1 MGARLA
7 RGCPLP
13 ASVGA
18 EVREMTEE
26 ERGRF
31 PEDVVFV
38 DLFDHRDQV
47 GPDQLRV
54 VFEISRGGPWKGGRF
69 DVDLTRR
76 SPPLHGGGPVHVLD
90 HVVLYPFVGR
100 WGASVDVHYGLV
112 HALFERRFPENE
124 GGRVGSQITW
134 ASVLGDG
141 ELTLEAVLADENKR
155 ERGNCFALDESAAGS
170 EGPPDTDL
178 DDSSL

>member
-7 RGCPLP
+7 RGFPLP
-13 ASVGA
+13 PSVGA
-18 EVREMTEE
+18 EVQELTEE

-76 SPPLHGGGPVHVLD
+76 SPPLHGGGPMHVLD
-90 HVVLYPFVGR
+90 HVVLHPFVGR

-134 ASVLGDG
+134 ASALGDG
-141 ELTLEAVLADENKR
+141 ELTLEAVLADENKC
-155 ERGNCFALDESAAGS
+155 EGENHFALGEGEAGS
-170 EGPPDTDL
+170 EGPQDMDL
-178 DDSSL
+178 DGLTL